1 MRFATTQKVT
11 AAFALALIPLF
22 VMGWFSY
29 ETPREFIA
37 LSESS
42 IQSQQ
47 VLETLVTLLADL
59 NDLETGQRGYLL
71 TGDPRYLQSFA
82 TSKAAIDP
90 LLKELSGRTDRNAP
104 DEPHLA
110 ALANLAQQKIAE
122 LDRTI
127 RLRQSD
133 PEHGF
138 DDALKIVKTDE
149 GRQLMAEMRQRIR
162 AIQDDEVQKR
172 DRARQDSLFTSQR
185 LLTIATFVTP
195 LFMAIVVLSLW
206 IILHDVTGRSRA
218 EAEEERQRIIL
229 QTVLTGMSEGVVVAD
244 RKGRFKLFNPMARKL
259 LGIGPRDED
268 ATRWSP
274 AENLLRA
281 DTKTPFPPRE
291 LPLARA
297 VNGESVD
304 NVPIVVRQND
314 SASERTINVTAR
326 PLWGRFEGGVVV
338 LHDITEQK
346 QAEQKLQE
354 SEARFRLIVEGAKDY
369 GIFMLDP
376 HGNVA
381 TWNAGAERIT
391 GYAAEEIVGRRFS
404 SFYPQEAIGDGLPER
419 ELRVAAA
426 EGRFEDEGWRIR
438 KDGSRFWATVVIAAL
453 HDESGQLVGFS
464 NITRDLTDRKNAE
477 LVLERARD
485 AAEAANRA
493 KGEFL
498 ANMSHE
504 IRTPMNGI
512 IGMTELLLD
521 SELTPEQRESL
532 TLVMGSAESL
542 MTVINDILDFSK
554 VEAGKLELDPI
565 EFNLRDLFGD
575 ALKTLAIRAH
585 RAGLELACDIDA
597 EIPEILVGDP
607 GRLRQVL
614 VNLIANAVKF
624 TPEGEIVVQARL
636 KQADADTCRIEFSVT
651 DTGIG
656 IPPEKRTVI
665 FEPFSQA
672 DGSTTRRFG
681 GTGLGL
687 TISAR
692 IVALMGGRIEVDSET
707 GKGSKFHFEA
717 NFGLVKLDCD
727 LQHANEPIDL
737 RGIPV
742 LVVDDNATNRR
753 ILIGMLRNWGMRPR
767 EAASGPLAIDELRR
781 ALTAGRPYRLLLV
794 DQVMPGMD
802 GFSLLEELGR
812 MPGLAPSTI
821 MMLTSLD
828 HQTDGA
834 RCRRL
839 KLVSYFVKPVKSNEL
854 KAAVRTALR
863 GAPQEQPVTS
873 CLRDDAEPA
882 SHAESQR
889 PLRILLVEDNPINQR
904 VALELL
910 AKQGHTLSAAGNGKE
925 ALAAL
930 DRDDFDVVFMDVQMP
945 EMNGFE
951 ATQAIR
957 AREAGTDRHL
967 PVVAMTAHAMAADRE
982 RCLAAGMDEYISKP
996 IQTKELVRVLDT
1008 LFATE
1013 AVS

>member
-37 LSESS
+37 LSKSS
-42 IQSQQ
+42 SQSQH

-90 LLKELSGRTDRNAP
+90 LLKELSEQTDRNAS
-104 DEPHLA
+104 DEPRLA

-122 LDRTI
+122 LERTI
-127 RLRQSD
+127 RLRQAD
-133 PEHGF
+133 PQHGF
-138 DDALKIVKTDE
+138 DDALQIVKTDE
-149 GRQLMAEMRQRIR
+149 GRQLIAEMRQRIH
-162 AIQDDEVQKR
+162 AIQVDVSRKR
-172 DRARQDSLFTSQR
+172 DQARQDSLVISQR
-185 LLTIATFVTP
+185 LLTVATFVTP

-244 RKGRFKLFNPMARKL
+244 RKGRFKLFNPMARRL
-259 LGIGPRDED
+259 LGIGPGDED
-268 ATRWSP
+268 ASRWSP
-274 AENLLRA
+274 IENLLRA
-281 DTKTPFPPRE
+281 DTKTSFAPQE
-291 LPLARA
+291 LPLVRA
-297 VNGESVD
+297 LNGESVD
-304 NVPIVVRQND
+304 NVPIIVRQND
-314 SASERTINVTAR
+314 TATERTINVTAR

-369 GIFMLDP
+369 GIFMLDTQ
-376 HGNVA
+376 GNVA

-391 GYAAEEIVGRRFS
+391 GYAAEEIVGRHFS
-404 SFYPQEAIGDGLPER
+404 SFYPQQAIDDGFPEK

-426 EGRFEDEGWRIR
+426 EGRFEDDGWRIR
-438 KDGSRFWATVVIAAL
+438 KDGSRFWANVVIAAL
-453 HDESGQLVGFS
+453 RDESGRLVGFS
-464 NITRDLTDRKNAE
+464 KITRDLTDRKNAE

-485 AAEAANRA
+485 AAETANRA
-493 KGEFL
+493 KSEFL

-565 EFNLRDLFGD
+565 QFNLRDLFGD
-575 ALKTLAIRAH
+575 TLKTLAIRAH

-597 EIPEILVGDP
+597 EIPDILVGDP

-614 VNLIANAVKF
+614 VNLIGNAVKF
-624 TPEGEIVVQARL
+624 TPEGEIVVRARL
-636 KQADADTCRIEFSVT
+636 KQADGDTCHIEFSVT

-692 IVALMGGRIEVDSET
+692 IVALMGGRIEVDSEA
-707 GKGSKFHFEA
+707 GKGSNFHFEA
-717 NFGLVKLDCD
+717 DFGLVKFDCD
-727 LQHANEPIDL
+727 PQHGQEPVDL

-753 ILIGMLRNWGMRPR
+753 ILTGILRNWGMRPR
-767 EAASGPLAIDELRR
+767 AVASGPLAIDELRR
-781 ALTAGRPYRLLLV
+781 ALAAGRPYRLLLV

-802 GFSLLEELGR
+802 GFSLLDELGR
-812 MPGLAPSTI
+812 MPGLAPATI
-821 MMLTSLD
+821 MMLTSVD

-839 KLVSYFVKPVKSNEL
+839 KLASYLVKPVKSNEL
-854 KAAVRTALR
+854 KAAVRSALR
-863 GAPQEQPVTS
+863 DTQEEQPVTPS
-873 CLRDDAEPA
+873 PHDDAEPA
-882 SHAESQR
+882 PNFESQR
-889 PLRILLVEDNPINQR
+889 PLRILLVEDNPLNQR
-904 VALELL
+904 VAFELL
-910 AKQGHTLSAAGNGKE
+910 EKHGHTVFAVGNGKE

-930 DRDDFDVVFMDVQMP
+930 DCDNFDAVLMDVQMP
-945 EMNGFE
+945 VMNGFE
-951 ATQAIR
+951 ATLAIR
-957 AREAGTDRHL
+957 AREAGTGRHL
-967 PVVAMTAHAMAADRE
+967 PIIAMTAHAMAADRE

-1008 LFATE
+1008 LFAAE
-1013 AVS
+1013 AMS